1 MTQTRNDRLLLSGIR
16 ASLTLHS
23 ASLTKTFLPVLVNI
37 PLLITT
43 MVGIQCLIV
52 SKGHLI
58 GMSEGGALWFV
69 DLTTNDATL
78 VLPVS
83 VVMLSYLSMV
93 IRIILRAN
101 RGFMSVHSPVSFS
114 QENIFPEAQQPQ

>member
-1 MTQTRNDRLLLSGIR
+1 
-16 ASLTLHS
+16 
-23 ASLTKTFLPVLVNI
+23 
-37 PLLITT
+37 
-43 MVGIQCLIV
+43 MVGIRRLII

-83 VVMLSYLSMV
+83 VVMLSYLSME
-93 IRIILRAN
+93 IGLILRAKT
-101 RGFMSVHSPVSFS
+101 GFMVVRSPASFS
-114 QENIFPEAQQPQ
+114 QENIFPKAQLPQ